1 MSAKARIEASL
12 NQALQ
17 PQRMHVIDE
26 SHQHAG
32 HKPEF
37 AGQDGTHMRVRIVSK
52 AFEGK
57 SRIERHRIINDILK
71 SELQA
76 GLHALAV
83 EASAPGE
90 PTRW

>member
-1 MSAKARIEASL
+1 MTTKARIEASL
-12 NQALQ
+12 THALQ
-17 PQRMHVIDE
+17 PERMDVIDE

-32 HKPEF
+32 HQPHFNGE
-37 AGQDGTHMRVRIVSK
+37 GGTHMRVRIVSK

-57 SRIERHRIINDILK
+57 SRVERHRIINDILK
-71 SELQA
+71 AELQA
-76 GLHALAV
+76 GVHALSV

>member
-1 MSAKARIEASL
+1 MTTKARIEASL
-12 NQALQ
+12 THALA
-17 PQRMHVIDE
+17 PERLDVIDE

-37 AGQDGTHMRVRIVSK
+37 AGQGGTHMRVRIVSR

-57 SRIERHRIINDILK
+57 SRVERHRIINDILK
-71 SELQA
+71 PELQA

>member
-1 MSAKARIEASL
+1 MTVKARIETSL
-12 NQALQ
+12 VHALQ
-17 PQRMHVIDE
+17 PERLDVIDE

-32 HKPEF
+32 HQPQFSGE
-37 AGQDGTHMRVRIVSK
+37 GGSHMRVRIVSK

-71 SELQA
+71 PELQA